1 MTALGKLLR
10 TTAFKLSLAY
20 LVMFAIGAGL
30 VLVRV
35 GVNVKNLIDE
45 QIDQTVEAELTG
57 LAEQYGQGG
66 IRRLVD
72 AVERRAR
79 HADALRRD
87 GNPSRLQRGKRD
99 AVALAFG
106 ADAVVHRNAAVVEV
120 DLGGVAGMLAELVLQ
135 TRHLITRRIR
145 RHDKSAHALL
155 AGTLVG
161 DGDDDGELAVLTVG
175 DELLDAIDAV
185 VITLASGGG
194 AQR

>member
-79 HADALRRD
+79 QPGSSLYLVTTFAGESIVGNVAQLPPGVLERPGLTETRYTRTGEQLATHTALARIFLLPGGFRLLVGRDLDDRETLRRVMVQALLTSLFWLVLAIMVPRFRSDYD
-87 GNPSRLQRGKRD
+87 GNSG
-99 AVALAFG
+99 VY
-106 ADAVVHRNAAVVEV
+106 
-120 DLGGVAGMLAELVLQ
+120 LGS
-135 TRHLITRRIR
+135 
-145 RHDKSAHALL
+145 KS
-155 AGTLVG
+155 
-161 DGDDDGELAVLTVG
+161 
-175 DELLDAIDAV
+175 
-185 VITLASGGG
+185 
-194 AQR
+194 